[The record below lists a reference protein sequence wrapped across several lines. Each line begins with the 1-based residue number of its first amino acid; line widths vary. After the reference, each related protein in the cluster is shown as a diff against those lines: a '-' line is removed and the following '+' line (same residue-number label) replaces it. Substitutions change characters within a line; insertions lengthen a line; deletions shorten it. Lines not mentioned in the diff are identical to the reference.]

1 MRLVIGL
8 VSAILLVAPAGA
20 AVTVIGSSAA
30 RICYEAA
37 KSARVSRDGVA
48 HCDAALADGG
58 MTGDD
63 EVATY
68 VNRGILRAI
77 GGDVGGAA
85 SDYDAA
91 LARDPGEAE
100 AWLNKGFL
108 MLRTEQIS
116 AAVPMFDAAIAR
128 KTAEPGLAHYGRAVA
143 HELLGDVRAA
153 YADYRRAT
161 ELAPAW
167 DVPRA
172 ELARFQ
178 VRGTGDKRGH

>member
-1 MRLVIGL
+1 MRMVIGL

-20 AVTVIGSSAA
+20 AVTVIGSSSA
-30 RICYEAA
+30 RLCYEAA
-37 KSARVSRDGVA
+37 RSARMSHGGVA
-48 HCDAALADGG
+48 QCDAALADGG
-58 MTGDD
+58 LTGED

-108 MLRTEQIS
+108 MLRGDHVA

-128 KTAEPGLAHYGRAVA
+128 NTAEPGMAHYGRAVA
-143 HELLGDVRAA
+143 HELLGDLRAA

-161 ELAPAW
+161 ELVPGW

-178 VRGTGDKRGH
+178 VRATGTKRGH